1 MNDTQNKAFDREA
14 MRQRIAKASE
24 ALADLDQVSPE
35 VMQQIWARRAAHLAQ
50 VPSQEDEGEQMMLVL
65 VRLGHEIYGLEAQ
78 YVLDNRPVEQI
89 TRVPRVPDWV
99 AGVVNLRGRI
109 LSVVDLR
116 RFFGLS
122 PAEPDVEDGST
133 VLYLVTVETSDM
145 EVVLLV
151 DDVLSVQIIPASR
164 MQNAIGVQGL
174 RPEYVRGVAER
185 KSGDKDA
192 SMVVVL
198 DLPALL
204 ADEQLIVHEEML

>member
-1 MNDTQNKAFDREA
+1 MKNTPNKAFEREA
-14 MRQRIAKASE
+14 ARQHIAKASE

-35 VMQQIWARRAAHLAQ
+35 VMQQIWARRAARLAQ
-50 VPSQEDEGEQMMLVL
+50 VLSQEDEGEQMMLVL

-89 TRVPRVPDWV
+89 TPVPRVPDWV

-116 RFFGLS
+116 RFFGLA

-133 VLYLVTVETSDM
+133 VLYLITVETSDM

-151 DDVLSVQIIPASR
+151 DDVLSVEAIPASR
-164 MQNAIGVQGL
+164 MQSTTGVQGL

-185 KSGDKDA
+185 KSGEQDA